1 MYLIHDEE
9 IIRRAEALSL
19 ELQTMRT
26 KVEFDF
32 HKEEILRHL
41 VIAQEEVNLI
51 IDSVKERSRTSQ

>member
-1 MYLIHDEE
+1 MYLIDDEE
-9 IIRRAEALSL
+9 IIRRAEALNL

-32 HKEEILRHL
+32 HKAEILRHL

-51 IDSVKERSRTSQ
+51 IDGVKERSRN